1 MLSDSTSLHL
11 PSPSGTVSFLPSL
24 ACPLPCSPLPPCCL
38 SQIYRARET
47 LEAEWPEKFQDV
59 LDRTQ
64 KEAEAQLKKAAEA
77 KGPEP
82 KDKQ

>member
-1 MLSDSTSLHL
+1 MCLFRHRATPPLLHL
-11 PSPSGTVSFLPSL
+11 PAYCL
-24 ACPLPCSPLPPCCL
+24 PLPPLCPP
-38 SQIYRARET
+38 QIYRARET

-82 KDKQ
+82 KDK